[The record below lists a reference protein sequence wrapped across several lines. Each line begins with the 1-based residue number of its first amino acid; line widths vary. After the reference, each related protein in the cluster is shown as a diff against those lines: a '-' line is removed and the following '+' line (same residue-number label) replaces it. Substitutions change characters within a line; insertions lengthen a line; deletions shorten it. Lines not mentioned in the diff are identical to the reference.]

1 MPNQAS
7 PALQPLLI
15 EGVDCRGFDP
25 ADIRRFRQSVF
36 DHKVVV
42 LRGQQLDAGD
52 FAAFVRRLGPTIAHT
67 LEQHSLPGLRDI
79 LRITNLYD
87 DAGRPLGVHD
97 GGTYW
102 HTDMS
107 YLAQPD
113 VFTSLY
119 AVATP
124 PMGGQ
129 TLFVDCEA
137 ALDALAA
144 EGLLAAALGAAD
156 PEDIIVR
163 HRFGNRDLYRNDGAA
178 TQTLT
183 PDQSASLP
191 VEVLHPLLRHH
202 KVVDRVALYGI
213 AGTSFAIQGWPQDH
227 SRTVLDGLFDLLL
240 GQATPYAH
248 HYRKGDLV
256 IWDNALTLH
265 RGVALPPTT
274 DPANCRMLYRANIAY

>member
-1 MPNQAS
+1 MSRRAN
-7 PALQPLLI
+7 PALRPLLI
-15 EGVDCRGFDP
+15 EGVDCRRFDP
-25 ADIRRFRQSVF
+25 ADIRRIRRNVF
-36 DHKVVV
+36 DHKVIV
-42 LRGQQLDAGD
+42 LRGQQL
-52 FAAFVRRLGPTIAHT
+52 AADDYATFVRRLGPTIAHA

-107 YLAQPD
+107 YLAVPD

-124 PMGGQ
+124 PIGGE

-137 ALDALAA
+137 VLDGLME

-156 PEDIIVR
+156 PEAILVR

-178 TQTLT
+178 MQTLT
-183 PDQSASLP
+183 ADQSATLP
-191 VEVLHPLLRHH
+191 AEVLHPLLRHH

-213 AGTSFAIQGWPQDH
+213 AGTSFAIQGWPQDL

-240 GQATPYAH
+240 GRAAPYAH

-274 DPANCRMLYRANIAY
+274 DPAQCRMLYRANMAY